1 MSEYRILDAN
11 KICFITCVNDEAQFE
26 NFCMAGLRR
35 LVVPDGMS
43 VEVLTVDDAPSMTAG
58 YEKARISSDAK
69 YKVYLHQDVEIVNPN
84 FIEDLLSVFFRDKSI
99 GMVGMIGV
107 SRLCLNAE

>member
-1 MSEYRILDAN
+1 MSESRLLDQN
-11 KICFITCVNDEAQFE
+11 KICFVACVNDEAQFE

-69 YKVYLHQDVEIVNPN
+69 YKVYLHQDKQFAEYSIHQWYIYLVY
-84 FIEDLLSVFFRDKSI
+84 LLLHIPYSQETAQ
-99 GMVGMIGV
+99 
-107 SRLCLNAE
+107 SRQYRL